1 MTPLAHHLGEDS
13 LVNLLLVGGG
23 AFPLVVA
30 IGLAR
35 VAAARD
41 RLTRRNKGSRRR
53 S

>member
-13 LVNLLLVGGG
+13 LVGGG